1 MCRTRQMHAR
11 CFCVRG
17 RACCAAGVCA
27 LGVLRAFCG
36 VLCSAFLGALG
47 VLSVLCKLYICCFA
61 GRCRCAWCMI
71 LRFAVAFACHFLS
84 HSRIARSLFLHEY
97 YKQISAIRVL
107 YPSFVLLR
115 QNGLFV
121 CGRTGCVYWL
131 RLLAWF
137 ARLRRTGSRTW
148 QRYWLLGGSAARTMP
163 CRSCCSTSIVFA
175 GIRIFE
181 HYCTSTQM
189 VAAVIPFMSFDIVG
203 KGPKREKTPANCP
216 L

>member
-1 MCRTRQMHAR
+1 MCRTKQMRAC

-27 LGVLRAFCG
+27 LGVLRAFCS

-107 YPSFVLLR
+107 YPSFVLSP

-131 RLLAWF
+131 RLPAWV
-137 ARLRRTGSRTW
+137 ARLRRTVRPRGSGIGCSAKAPHAQCRAVLVVQPASLSRVCAFSSTTV
-148 QRYWLLGGSAARTMP
+148 RPPRWLLP
-163 CRSCCSTSIVFA
+163 
-175 GIRIFE
+175 
-181 HYCTSTQM
+181 
-189 VAAVIPFMSFDIVG
+189 
-203 KGPKREKTPANCP
+203 
-216 L
+216 

>member
-1 MCRTRQMHAR
+1 MCRTKQMRAC

-27 LGVLRAFCG
+27 LGVLRAFCS

-107 YPSFVLLR
+107 YPSFVLSP

-121 CGRTGCVYWL
+121 CGRTGCVYWRGL
-131 RLLAWF
+131 RVCGERDRAP
-137 ARLRRTGSRTW
+137 GSGIGCSAEAPHAQCRAVLVVQPASLSRVCAFSSTTV
-148 QRYWLLGGSAARTMP
+148 RPPRWLLP
-163 CRSCCSTSIVFA
+163 
-175 GIRIFE
+175 
-181 HYCTSTQM
+181 
-189 VAAVIPFMSFDIVG
+189 
-203 KGPKREKTPANCP
+203 
-216 L
+216 

>member
-1 MCRTRQMHAR
+1 MCRTKQMHAR

-47 VLSVLCKLYICCFA
+47 ALSVLCKLYICCFA

-107 YPSFVLLR
+107 YPSFVLSR
-115 QNGLFV
+115 QKGFFV
-121 CGRTGCVYWL
+121 CGRTGCVYRRGL
-131 RLLAWF
+131 RV
-137 ARLRRTGSRTW
+137 
-148 QRYWLLGGSAARTMP
+148 
-163 CRSCCSTSIVFA
+163 CSERFV
-175 GIRIFE
+175 
-181 HYCTSTQM
+181 H
-189 VAAVIPFMSFDIVG
+189 VAAVLAARRKRRTHNAVPFLLFNQHRFRGYVHFRSLLYVHPDGCCRNTFHVF
-203 KGPKREKTPANCP
+203 RYRWQRS
-216 L
+216 

>member
-1 MCRTRQMHAR
+1 MCRTKQMHAR

-17 RACCAAGVCA
+17 RASCAVGV
-27 LGVLRAFCG
+27 R
-36 VLCSAFLGALG
+36 ALG

-71 LRFAVAFACHFLS
+71 LRFAVAFAFACHFLS

-107 YPSFVLLR
+107 YPSFVLSP

-131 RLLAWF
+131 RLPAWV
-137 ARLRRTGSRTW
+137 ARLRRTVRPRGSGIGCSAKAPHAQCRAVLVVQPASFSRVFAFSSTTV
-148 QRYWLLGGSAARTMP
+148 RPPRWLLP
-163 CRSCCSTSIVFA
+163 
-175 GIRIFE
+175 
-181 HYCTSTQM
+181 
-189 VAAVIPFMSFDIVG
+189 
-203 KGPKREKTPANCP
+203 
-216 L
+216 

>member
-1 MCRTRQMHAR
+1 M
-11 CFCVRG
+11 
-17 RACCAAGVCA
+17 
-27 LGVLRAFCG
+27 LRAFCS

-131 RLLAWF
+131 RLPAWV

-163 CRSCCSTSIVFA
+163 CRSCCSTSIVFT
-175 GIRIFE
+175 GIRTFE